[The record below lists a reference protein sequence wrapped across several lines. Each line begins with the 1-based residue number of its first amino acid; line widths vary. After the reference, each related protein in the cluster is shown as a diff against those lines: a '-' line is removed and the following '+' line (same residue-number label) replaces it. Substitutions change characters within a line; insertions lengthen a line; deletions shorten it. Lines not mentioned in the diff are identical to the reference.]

1 MKGNVSDLQSESLF
15 LSEVFANFISSGVAQ
30 VSARCSLIEPLLEKI
45 PFPPPPRSEEG
56 EQEEEPGKAGVT
68 PTASLNGMRRSEK
81 AQVLEKAYPD
91 KHTCSGAEKP

>member
-1 MKGNVSDLQSESLF
+1 MSL
-15 LSEVFANFISSGVAQ
+15 
-30 VSARCSLIEPLLEKI
+30 RCSLIEPLLEKI